1 MHGLV
6 EASFVWFLMV
16 IAALEKFGW
25 TQMKMDPCVWVLY
38 GDAHG
43 QDNSFTR
50 EALQGF
56 TNPEALDE
64 LVAAKGDLDFV
75 AIAGSHVDDF
85 LLGGKEADPRW
96 IKAREQIE
104 ERFQ

>member
-1 MHGLV
+1 
-6 EASFVWFLMV
+6 
-16 IAALEKFGW
+16 
-25 TQMKMDPCVWVLY
+25 MKMDPCVWVLY

-64 LVAAKGDLDFV
+64 LVAAKGDLDIV

-96 IKAREQIE
+96 IEAREQIE
-104 ERFQ
+104 KRFQWKVWETGKFMQTGSRSSSSPT